1 MASHFEE
8 ERFSLGEK
16 SERMVTVTPFM
27 GKLKVHIRQFYVN
40 GNGEIK
46 PGKSGIVLEIEE
58 FYKLVELIPQIERSI
73 ERYELKDTVIP
84 SSPFQLDHPVLDLDT
99 VFLPSPLSQEPIPIA
114 RDEELFDSQ
123 PKFPSLPPSPALP
136 YASSLMEPSL
146 ERILSDIR
154 VGERKMTNDCNHKCP
169 KAVGFSYPGVVLH
182 CSECEAERKKGNT
195 LENVD
200 DNSPKKRKE
209 KGKRSK
215 EIAGS
220 AKKKLK
226 TENKR
231 PSGIF
236 VGYAKL
242 PSVVKETTNKK
253 SKVVK
258 QECID
263 EVASAESM
271 KEVERKL
278 WLTHYDM
285 LSQKLMEVIRE
296 KCTGC
301 QTDKPNKLAHD
312 LCLFASAEEQVNL
325 CFEEVYGRVHWED
338 VMDCWYEKVLEMPI
352 ALNPETLAIFKETVN
367 PKDVTYKNRLQKWLI
382 ESPTIEV

>member
-1 MASHFEE
+1 MACHFEE

-46 PGKSGIVLEIEE
+46 PGKSGIVLNLKE
-58 FYKLVELIPQIERSI
+58 FDKLVELIPQIKESI
-73 ERYELKDTVIP
+73 ERYELKDSEIP
-84 SSPFQLDHPVLDLDT
+84 SSPFQLDLPVLDLDT
-99 VFLPSPLSQEPIPIA
+99 VFLPSPPSQEPTSIPH
-114 RDEELFDSQ
+114 DKELSDSET
-123 PKFPSLPPSPALP
+123 KFSSLPLIN
-136 YASSLMEPSL
+136 PSL
-146 ERILSDIR
+146 EN
-154 VGERKMTNDCNHKCP
+154 M
-169 KAVGFSYPGVVLH
+169 GV
-182 CSECEAERKKGNT
+182 S
-195 LENVD
+195 
-200 DNSPKKRKE
+200 SPKKRKE

-215 EIAGS
+215 EITGS

-242 PSVVKETTNKK
+242 PFEVKETTNKK
-253 SKVVK
+253 SQIVK

-263 EVASAESM
+263 EVASVESM

-285 LSQKLMEVIRE
+285 LSEKLNDVVTE

-301 QTDKPNKLAHD
+301 QTDEANQLRHE
-312 LCLFASAEEQVNL
+312 LCLLASAEEQVNL

-338 VMDCWYEKVLEMPI
+338 VMDCWYKKVLEMPV
-352 ALNPETLAIFKETVN
+352 ALNPETLAIFRESVN
-367 PKDVTYKNRLQKWLI
+367 PKDVTYKNRLKKWLL

>member
-1 MASHFEE
+1 MAMQEE
-8 ERFSLGEK
+8 CFSLGEK
-16 SERMVTVTPFM
+16 SYHMVTVTPFM

-40 GNGEIK
+40 GNSEIK
-46 PGKSGIVLEIEE
+46 PGKSGITLEIEE
-58 FYKLVELIPQIERSI
+58 FYKLVQLIPQIKRSAA
-73 ERYELKDTVIP
+73 RYELKDTVIP
-84 SSPFQLDHPVLDLDT
+84 SSPFQLDLPVLDLDP
-99 VFLPSPLSQEPIPIA
+99 VFLPSPPSQEPIPFT

-123 PKFPSLPPSPALP
+123 PKFPPLPPSPGLP
-136 YASSLMEPSL
+136 CVSSLMEPFL
-146 ERILSDIR
+146 KRILSDIR
-154 VGERKMTNDCNHKCP
+154 VGERKMTNDCDHKCL

-182 CSECEAERKKGNT
+182 CSECEAEKKKENT

-200 DNSPKKRKE
+200 DNFPKNRKE

-215 EIAGS
+215 EIAES

-226 TENKR
+226 AEYKR

-242 PSVVKETTNKK
+242 PCEVKETTNKK
-253 SKVVK
+253 SKDVK

-285 LSQKLMEVIRE
+285 LSEKLMEVIRE
-296 KCTGC
+296 QCTGC
-301 QTDKPNKLAHD
+301 QTDEPNQLAHD

-338 VMDCWYEKVLEMPI
+338 VMDCWYKKVLEMPI
-352 ALNPETLAIFKETVN
+352 A
-367 PKDVTYKNRLQKWLI
+367 
-382 ESPTIEV
+382 